1 MKPELKATW
10 TPAINVL
17 TFFML
22 VTSILS
28 VLTRLG
34 TKYFMVRKWGLDDFM
49 SIGAMV
55 TCLGQS
61 IAVSMATKSG
71 LGQHLISLSDGER
84 VSMMKAQYAA
94 NILFVTSMACSKLA
108 LVMFIRSLT
117 PASLDRRFALGLGVF
132 ILLWTIAGGFH
143 SGIPMLCTRYLGLS
157 AWEMLPLGVAW
168 WNYLGITNILSEI
181 GIVAQALL
189 VILRI
194 QADFHKKAVLASV
207 FLLRVAVVIAIIC
220 QLAYAH
226 ENESTT
232 DPSWD
237 TWTVAI
243 STQMVQSLSIVTACS
258 PQFKPFLDSL
268 RSSGMSL
275 GDSSY
280 ESKQRT
286 YGATSYYKSSRV
298 GRAGD
303 MRSDTH
309 ELVPIHGDGLNH
321 TTVTSTAD
329 CDTESQSSQA
339 QIIREVRTWTVT
351 AQRE

>member
-28 VLTRLG
+28 VFTRLG

-49 SIGAMV
+49 SIGAMFACV
-55 TCLGQS
+55 GQS
-61 IAVSMATKSG
+61 IAVSIATKSG
-71 LGQHLISLSDGER
+71 LGQHLLSLSDGQR

-94 NILFVTSMACSKLA
+94 NILFIASMACSKLA
-108 LVMFIRSLT
+108 LIMFIRSLT
-117 PASLDRRFALGLGVF
+117 PATLDRRFALGLGVF
-132 ILLWTIAGGFH
+132 VLLWTIAGVFTAAFQCSVPDTWDYLHGKCFH
-143 SGIPMLCTRYLGLS
+143 L
-157 AWEMLPLGVAW
+157 VAW
-168 WNYLGITNILSEI
+168 WNYLGITNILSEV

-207 FLLRVAVVIAIIC
+207 FLLRIIVVVAIIC

-226 ENESTT
+226 ENEHTI

-243 STQMVQSLSIVTACS
+243 STQMAQSLSIVTACS

-286 YGATSYYKSSRV
+286 YGATSYYKSSRA

-303 MRSDTH
+303 TRSDTH
-309 ELVPIHGDGLNH
+309 ELVSIHGDGNNH
-321 TTVTSTAD
+321 TTVTSMVD
-329 CDTESQSSQA
+329 CDSESQSSQA